1 MAASEDLSRFLKGL
15 QTQAAGVR
23 AAFLSSSQGSFLAST
38 EISGVEKVRLGAIS
52 AASMAIASKAADD
65 LQLGSLGQVH
75 IAGDD
80 ASIVLLRVGGKA
92 VLTLVVEDHAKL
104 SDILHEAKRAIVQLA
119 PKV

>member
-1 MAASEDLSRFLKGL
+1 MVSEELGRCLKGL
-15 QTQAAGVR
+15 QTQAHGVR

-38 EISGVEKVRLGAIS
+38 DISGVEKVRLGAIS

-80 ASIVLLRVGGKA
+80 GSILLMRVGGKA
-92 VLTLVVEDHAKL
+92 VLTIVVEDHASL
-104 SDILHEAKRAIVQLA
+104 ENILHEAKRTIIQLVA
-119 PKV
+119 KV